1 MHTNNFAVV
10 FCIKNWKMLK
20 TFIFLGI
27 FNKKIQ
33 LVVWNC
39 IINSVLKKYIFLF
52 KIFINLDYF
61 NMLILKIIFKNKKYY
76 FNTFPSKNT
85 LKKTITILF

>member
-1 MHTNNFAVV
+1 
-10 FCIKNWKMLK
+10 MLI

-39 IINSVLKKYIFLF
+39 IINIVLKKKKLF

-85 LKKTITILF
+85 LKKTIIILF

>member
-1 MHTNNFAVV
+1 
-10 FCIKNWKMLK
+10 MLI

-39 IINSVLKKYIFLF
+39 IINSILKKYFFLF
-52 KIFINLDYF
+52 KIFIILDHF
-61 NMLILKIIFKNKKYY
+61 NMLVLKIIFKNKKYY
-76 FNTFPSKNT
+76 FDVFSNKNI
-85 LKKTITILF
+85 LKKPLSDSHWISYANYSY